1 MARPTTRTGRVHQH
15 TIPALAA
22 ALVLT
27 SGAPADGGQPSFPV
41 AGFEDF
47 TRPVGATTGGVY
59 RVELTAM
66 AVLWQPWGPD
76 GTTLL
81 VHTFAADGAA
91 PRVPAP
97 LMRVN
102 AGTPVEVAVRNTF
115 DWPLVLRGLHDNARF
130 AGPQRRPGTP
140 PDDSVVVAAGATA
153 VVRFTATLPGTF
165 VFRGLARGPMT
176 APDGVLYSSAGAE
189 RSFIGLL
196 IVDPPETTPVH
207 DERFFLITH
216 WVDPAQPATFLPA
229 TRFFINGR
237 SWPHT
242 ERLTVEQH
250 DTVRWR
256 VINFSGRPHPM
267 HLHGFYFNV
276 DARGDLVEETVYAPA
291 ERRLVVTEVL
301 APAQSMRMSWVAHE
315 PGNWVFHCHLM
326 RHMSSMQTTSLA
338 DIAHGDHGASQADHV
353 GSDGEMM
360 GGLVLGVTV
369 RPAADWRPDAGGGRR
384 RLQLH
389 ITLRAGLFGDEP
401 GYSFVLQRD
410 QLPAADSVHFPG
422 SLLELHRGE
431 RTEIVVRNRADVA
444 LGVHWHGIELE
455 SRSDGVPGWS
465 GLPGSAVAAI
475 APGDSLLVRMT
486 PPREGTFMYHVHS
499 EPGHQLAGGLY
510 GTLLVTEPSAPH
522 DPARDLA
529 FLLGSLGTGD
539 DPPPAINGMHRPPPL
554 ELRSGETYRLRFMHI
569 SPDDE
574 KRVTLL
580 DGEGAV
586 RWQRHAK
593 DGAML
598 PAQQRAESPAEF
610 TIHVGETY
618 DFLWSPRA
626 AGDYTLR
633 VTTIF
638 DRGAPLF
645 PRNAPAPDV
654 TDIRIR
660 VR

>member
-1 MARPTTRTGRVHQH
+1 MARPGRSFGGAERKLAV
-15 TIPALAA
+15 AAAA
-22 ALVLT
+22 ALILAGGT
-27 SGAPADGGQPSFPV
+27 RADGGRRNFPL
-41 AGFEDF
+41 AGYEDF
-47 TRPVGATTGGVY
+47 TEASGMVSGGVF

-66 AVLWQPWGPD
+66 PVLWQPWGPD

-81 VHTFAADGAA
+81 VHTFAAGGAA

-97 LMRVN
+97 LLRMT
-102 AGTPVEVAVRNTF
+102 AGTPVEVTVRNTF
-115 DWPLVLRGLHDNARF
+115 DRPLVLRGLHDNARF
-130 AGPQRRPGTP
+130 AGPQRRPGAP
-140 PDDSVVVAAGATA
+140 PDDSVVVAPGAA
-153 VVRFTATLPGTF
+153 HVVRFTPTLPGTF

-176 APDGVLYSSAGAE
+176 PPDGVLYSSEGAE
-189 RSFIGLL
+189 RAFIGVL
-196 IVDPPETTPVH
+196 IVDPPDAEPLPG
-207 DERFFLITH
+207 ERIFLITH
-216 WVDPAQPATFLPA
+216 WVDPARPATFLPA

-242 ERLTVEQH
+242 ERLTVAQH

-276 DARGDLVEETVYAPA
+276 DARGDLVEETVFATA
-291 ERRLVVTEVL
+291 ERRFVVTEVL
-301 APAQSMRMSWVAHE
+301 APAQTMRMSWVAHE

-326 RHMSSMQTTSLA
+326 RHMSGLQTTSLTA
-338 DIAHGDHGASQADHV
+338 AAPGQHGAGHAGD
-353 GSDGEMM
+353 DGELM

-369 RPAADWRPDAGGGRR
+369 TPAAGWEPDEGGGRR
-384 RLQLH
+384 RLHLH
-389 ITLRAGLFGDEP
+389 ITARPGVFGDDA
-401 GYSFVLQRD
+401 GYGFVLQQD
-410 QLPAADSVHFPG
+410 TPPAADSVHFPG

-431 RTEIVVRNRADVA
+431 RTEIVVHNRADVP

-465 GLPGSAVAAI
+465 GIAGNAVPAI

-486 PPREGTFMYHVHS
+486 PPRAGTFMYHVHS
-499 EPGHQLAGGLY
+499 EPGHQLANGLY
-510 GTLLVTEPSAPH
+510 GALLVTEASARR

-539 DPPPAINGMHRPPPL
+539 DPPPAINGVHRPPPL
-554 ELRSGETYRLRFMHI
+554 ELQLGDTYRLRFMHI

-574 KRVTLL
+574 KRVALL
-580 DGEGAV
+580 DGETAV
-586 RWQRHAK
+586 RWERYAK
-593 DGAML
+593 DGATL
-598 PAQQRAESPAEF
+598 PAGQRAEGAAEL

-618 DFLWSPRA
+618 DFLWTPEA

-645 PRNAPAPDV
+645 PRPAPAPDV
-654 TDIRIR
+654 SEVRIR